1 MQNNENLPIF
11 VHAVVRNSINQTN
24 IFTQRSSGVKN
35 LKLGIKL
42 VGGFVMAAVIILAV
56 GLLSI
61 SQQGQLNDRV
71 KQLGN
76 ETFPAVQNIL
86 TVKSEAAS
94 IASLMRSLLTP
105 YATNEQRNFSH
116 QQLLV
121 SRKAYGEAKDKFT
134 TLPLAK
140 QVESEWQ
147 EFTTNITKWAGVN
160 NQAVELSKELIAMD
174 MINPNLMKQHMAD
187 FEIAHNA
194 LLAKVGKLLLFN
206 TPFEGGTGD
215 TDCSLGKWMQN
226 MDTTNPEMV
235 AMVKELKPVHAELHK
250 NVAQVKTLAAGGQG
264 AEAKEIFENKISPAS
279 EQVFALV
286 KKMTTL
292 ADKANEKFVAMN
304 KLLLLEAATYQTNT
318 FAAIDKV
325 TKKANEV
332 ATQSVT
338 AANDIASRGR
348 LITIVVLIV
357 GIVLAVT
364 LGFLLTYLITKPMF
378 KGVDLAKAMAGGDLT
393 KTMDVDQKDEIG
405 ILAQSLNEMAGNLR
419 RMFGDISKGVVTV
432 GESSVQLAAI
442 SNQMSSGAESTAAR
456 SEQVAAAAEE
466 MSANQSSIAAA
477 MEQASVNINMVAA
490 ATEEMSATINEIAS
504 NSSKAKEIT
513 SAAVHQSSKTSER
526 VHELGRAADEINKV
540 TEVITE
546 ISEQTNLLALNATIE
561 AARAGEAGKGFAVVA
576 NEIKEL
582 AKQTAGA
589 TLNIKNKI
597 QDIQQATG
605 VTVKEINEIS
615 AVIAD
620 VDKIISTIAAAVEEQ
635 TATTREIAQNVQQAS
650 QGITEVNEN
659 VSQSSTVAA
668 EIASDIATVNHS
680 ANEMNKASNQ
690 VKISAKELSDVA
702 DKLKVMVAQFTI

>member
-1 MQNNENLPIF
+1 M
-11 VHAVVRNSINQTN
+11 
-24 IFTQRSSGVKN
+24 KN

-206 TPFEGGTGD
+206 APFEGGTGD

-235 AMVKELKPVHAELHK
+235 ALVKELKPVHAELHK
-250 NVAQVKTLAAGGQG
+250 NVAQVKTLATSGHG
-264 AEAKEIFENKISPAS
+264 AEAKEIFENKISPES
-279 EQVFALV
+279 EQIFALV

-304 KLLLLEAATYQTNT
+304 KLLLVEAATYQTNT

-332 ATQSVT
+332 STQSVT
-338 AANDIASRGR
+338 TANDIANRGR

-357 GIVLAVT
+357 GIILAVT

-456 SEQVAAAAEE
+456 SQQVAAAAEE
-466 MSANQSSIAAA
+466 MSTNQSSIAAA
-477 MEQASVNINMVAA
+477 MEQASVNINMVAS

-513 SAAVHQSSKTSER
+513 SAAVHQSSKASER

-620 VDKIISTIAAAVEEQ
+620 VDKIVSTIAAAVEEQ